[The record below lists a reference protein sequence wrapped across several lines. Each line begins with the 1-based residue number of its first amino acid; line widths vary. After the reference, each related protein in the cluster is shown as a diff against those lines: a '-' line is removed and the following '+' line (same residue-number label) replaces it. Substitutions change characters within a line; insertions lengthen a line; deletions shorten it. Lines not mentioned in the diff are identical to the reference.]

1 MNPFD
6 QAQSLPPPIFV
17 SVEEAKRL
25 LSLGHSRIY
34 QLMRS
39 GEIDYV
45 KQGAKTLIRYDSIT
59 RFADSLSKVA
69 A

>member
-1 MNPFD
+1 MNTI
-6 QAQSLPPPIFV
+6 QEAQTLPPPIFV

-45 KQGAKTLIRYDSIT
+45 KQGAKTLIRYDSIQ
-59 RFADSLSKVA
+59 RFANSLSKA
-69 A
+69 AA